1 VRGRLGDEDK
11 EKQKRHAADR
21 RTFVMAKNELKTIRI
36 FDTTLRDGE
45 QSPGAAMTLEEKLRI
60 AELLDEMGVDIIE
73 AGFPISSPGDFKAV
87 SEIAKIVKRAS
98 VCGLARAGFK
108 DIDRA
113 GEAVKGAVRP
123 RIHTFIS
130 TSPVHMK
137 HKLNMGENAVLEAVG
152 ASVTRARNFTSDVQW
167 SAEDA
172 TRTVPDFLCRCVE
185 VAIHSGATTIN
196 IPDTVGY
203 STPQEYFEIVTMLR
217 NRVPN
222 ADKVIFST
230 HCHNDLGLA
239 VANSLA
245 GVLAGAGQVECT
257 INGIGERAGNAALE
271 EIVMALKVR
280 KDIMPFSTN
289 IDTSM
294 LAKASKLV
302 SNVTGFPVQ
311 YNKAIV
317 GKNAFSHE
325 SGIHQDGMLKNVE
338 TYEIMRPEDVGVKS
352 SSLMLGKLSGR
363 HAFRDKLDS
372 MGYSLEAAGFEDAF
386 RRFKELADKK
396 KHVFDEDIAALVDD
410 EIIRGQDAIQVKA
423 LRIETGIGVKPQA
436 VMTLSVHGKDKSVT
450 MGGDGAVDAVFH
462 AIRKIYPHA
471 ATLQLFQ
478 INAVTEGTDAQAT
491 VSVRLEENG
500 RTVTG
505 KASDTDT
512 LVAAAYAYVN
522 ALNKLLVKREK
533 QAPEALTVAR

>member
-1 VRGRLGDEDK
+1 MTTEQHK
-11 EKQKRHAADR
+11 AP
-21 RTFVMAKNELKTIRI
+21 ELQTIKI
-36 FDTTLRDGE
+36 LDTTLRDGE
-45 QSPGAAMTLEEKLRI
+45 QSPGAAMTHEEKLHI

-98 VCGLARAGFK
+98 VCGLSRASFK

-113 GEAVKGAVRP
+113 GEALRGAARP

-152 ASVTRARNFTSDVQW
+152 ASVTRARNFTDDVQW
-167 SAEDA
+167 SPEDA

-203 STPQEYFEIVTMLR
+203 STPQEFFEIITMLR

-222 ADKVIFST
+222 ADKVVFST

-245 GVLAGAGQVECT
+245 GVLAGARQMECT

-280 KDIMPFSTN
+280 KDIMPFTTN
-289 IDTSM
+289 INTTM
-294 LAKASKLV
+294 LSRMSKLV

-338 TYEIMRPEDVGVKS
+338 TYEIMRPEDVGVKAT
-352 SSLMLGKLSGR
+352 SLMLGKLSGR

-372 MGYSLEAAGFEDAF
+372 MGYTLSDAAIEDAF
-386 RRFKELADKK
+386 RRFKDLADKK

-410 EIIRGQDAIQVKA
+410 EIMRGGAAIHVKA
-423 LRIETGIGVKPQA
+423 LKVETGIGIKPQA
-436 VMTLSVHGKDKSVT
+436 VMTLSVDGEDRDVT
-450 MGGDGAVDAVFH
+450 TAGDGPVDAVFH
-462 AIRKIYPHA
+462 AIREAYPHT

-491 VSVRLEENG
+491 VNVRLEENG
-500 RTVTG
+500 KTVTG

-512 LVAAAYAYVN
+512 MVAAAYAYVN

-533 QAPEALTVAR
+533 QKPEALTIAK

>member
-1 VRGRLGDEDK
+1 MTTNNDMQPIK
-11 EKQKRHAADR
+11 
-21 RTFVMAKNELKTIRI
+21 I

-45 QSPGAAMTLEEKLRI
+45 QSPGAAMTHEEKLQI
-60 AELLDEMGVDIIE
+60 AELLDEMGVDVIE
-73 AGFPISSPGDFKAV
+73 AGFPISSQGDFRAV
-87 SEIAKIVKRAS
+87 TEISKIVKNAS
-98 VCGLARAGFK
+98 VCGLSRAGFK

-113 GEAVKGAVRP
+113 GEALKGAKRP

-137 HKLNMGENAVLEAVG
+137 HKLQMGENAVLEAVG
-152 ASVTRARNFTSDVQW
+152 ASVTRARNFTDDVEW

-172 TRTVPDFLCRCVE
+172 TRTVPDFLCKCVD
-185 VAIHSGATTIN
+185 VAIQSGATVIN
-196 IPDTVGY
+196 VPDTVGY
-203 STPQEYFEIVTMLR
+203 STPQEFFDIITMLR
-217 NRVPN
+217 NRVPD

-245 GVLAGAGQVECT
+245 GVLAGARQVECT

-280 KDIMPFSTN
+280 KDIMPFSTGIN
-289 IDTSM
+289 TKLLSR
-294 LAKASKLV
+294 ASKMV

-338 TYEIMRPEDVGVKS
+338 TYEIMRPEDVGVNAT
-352 SSLMLGKLSGR
+352 SLMLGKLSGR
-363 HAFRDKLDS
+363 HAFRDKLEA
-372 MGYSLEAAGFEDAF
+372 MGYTLAGDAFEDAF
-386 RRFKELADKK
+386 RRFKDLADKK

-410 EIIRGQDAIQVKA
+410 EIMRGHDAITMKSIRVQTG
-423 LRIETGIGVKPQA
+423 TGIKPSA
-436 VMTLSVHGKDKSVT
+436 EMTLTVAGEDRST
-450 MGGDGAVDAVFH
+450 RTEGDGPVDAIFMAV
-462 AIRKIYPHA
+462 RELYPHA

-478 INAVTEGTDAQAT
+478 ISAVTEGTDAQAT

-512 LVAAAYAYVN
+512 LAAAAYAYVN

>member
-1 VRGRLGDEDK
+1 M
-11 EKQKRHAADR
+11 
-21 RTFVMAKNELKTIRI
+21 TNTKTDTTPIQI

-45 QSPGAAMTLEEKLRI
+45 QSPGAAMTHEEKLQI
-60 AELLDEMGVDIIE
+60 AELLDEMGVDVIE

-87 SEIAKIVKRAS
+87 SEISKVVKNAS

-113 GEAVKGAVRP
+113 GEALKGAKRP

-137 HKLNMGENAVLEAVG
+137 HKLNMGENAVLEAIG

-203 STPQEYFEIVTMLR
+203 TTPQEYVEIIEMLR
-217 NRVPN
+217 NRVPG
-222 ADKVIFST
+222 AERVIFST

-245 GVLAGAGQVECT
+245 GVLAGARQIECT

-271 EIVMALKVR
+271 EVVMALKVR
-280 KDIMPFSTN
+280 GDIMPFTTGIN
-289 IDTSM
+289 TTL
-294 LAKASKLV
+294 LARASKMV

-317 GKNAFSHE
+317 GKNAFAHE

-338 TYEIMRPEDVGVKS
+338 TYEIMRPEDVGVHS
-352 SSLMLGKLSGR
+352 SSLVLGKLSGR
-363 HAFRDKLDS
+363 HAFKDKLEAL
-372 MGYSLEAAGFEDAF
+372 GYELDDKAFQEAFK
-386 RRFKELADKK
+386 RFKDLADKK
-396 KHVFDEDIAALVDD
+396 KHVFDEDIVALVDD
-410 EIIRGQDAIQVKA
+410 EVMRGSDKILIRA
-423 LRIETGIGVKPQA
+423 LRVTSGTNVPPSAEL
-436 VMTLSVHGKDKSVT
+436 TLSVDGQDKT
-450 MGGDGAVDAVFH
+450 AKTTGDGPVDAIFN
-462 AIRKIYPHA
+462 AIRELYPHEA
-471 ATLQLFQ
+471 SLQLFQ
-478 INAVTEGTDAQAT
+478 IKSVTEGTDAQAGA
-491 VSVRLEENG
+491 SVRLEENG

-505 KASDTDT
+505 RAADTDT
-512 LVAAAYAYVN
+512 VLAAANAYVN

-533 QAPEALTVAR
+533 RAPETLTVAR

>member
-1 VRGRLGDEDK
+1 MSADTF
-11 EKQKRHAADR
+11 EK
-21 RTFVMAKNELKTIRI
+21 VRI

-45 QSPGAAMTLEEKLRI
+45 QSPGAAMTLDEKLEI
-60 AELLDEMGVDIIE
+60 AELLDTMGVDIIE
-73 AGFPISSPGDFKAV
+73 AGFPVSSIGDFQAV
-87 SEIAKIVKRAS
+87 NEIAKRAKNA
-98 VCGLARAGFK
+98 VICGLARAGFK

-113 GEAVKGAVRP
+113 GEALKPAGRF

-137 HKLNMGENAVLEAVG
+137 HKLQMGPNAVLDAVG
-152 ASVTRARNFTSDVQW
+152 ASVARARDYTDDVQW

-172 TRTVPDFLCRCVE
+172 TRTEADFLCRCVE
-185 VAIHSGATTIN
+185 LAIRSGATTIN

-203 STPQEYFEIVTMLR
+203 STPQEYIGIIRMLKE
-217 NRVPN
+217 RVPG
-222 ADKVIFST
+222 ADKVVFST
-230 HCHNDLGLA
+230 HCHNDLGMA

-245 GVLAGAGQVECT
+245 GVLGGARQVECT

-280 KDIMPFSTN
+280 GDQMPFRTDVN
-289 IDTSM
+289 AAM
-294 LAKASKLV
+294 LSRASKLV

-317 GKNAFSHE
+317 GKNAFAHE
-325 SGIHQDGMLKNVE
+325 SGIHQDGMLKHVE
-338 TYEIMRPEDVGVKS
+338 TYEIMRPGDVGVKET
-352 SSLMLGKLSGR
+352 SLVLGKLSGR
-363 HAFRDKLDS
+363 HAFKDKLATL
-372 MGYSLEAAGFEDAF
+372 GYHLDDTAFEDAF
-386 RRFKELADKK
+386 RRFKALADKK
-396 KHVFDEDIAALVDD
+396 KHVFDEDIVALVDD
-410 EIIRGQDAIQVKA
+410 EMVRGHDAIFVKG
-423 LRIETGIGVKPQA
+423 LKVESGMGVEPTA
-436 VMTLSVHGKDKSVT
+436 DMTLDVGGELRHT
-450 MGGDGAVDAVFH
+450 RTTGDGPVDAIFK
-462 AIRKIYPHA
+462 AIRELYPHT

-478 INAVTEGTDAQAT
+478 VHAVTEGTDAQAT

-505 KASDTDT
+505 RGADTDT
-512 LVAAAYAYVN
+512 LVAAAHAYVN